1 MKMMEIYK
9 PIFIVGTPRSG
20 TTILYDLM
28 ACHKD
33 LAWFSQFDLR
43 EMLSEEFIQFEYL
56 RRRIFE
62 IRKLPFSRDGFE
74 VRFTT
79 SFETPH
85 EFGLFWIKWITKSWA
100 NASDVS
106 ITAYEGLR
114 YAVNNLLIRKG
125 KKRFLN
131 KNPGNSIKI
140 EYLNKVFPGAIFVNI
155 IRDGRPVVCSMSRSG
170 MLFNNPDW
178 YFGLPLKKNNQMD
191 FDLFERHAKQW
202 IEVNEE
208 IQRAK
213 NNLEKDQYYEI
224 KYEDLIF
231 HPKKTIDDIFKFCE
245 LENYDIFDKG
255 FHRISDSGDIQNIS
269 EKMSSTNEKYKEELT
284 ELEIQRLEEIMKE
297 LLIRFE
303 YV

>member
-1 MKMMEIYK
+1 MEIYK
-9 PIFIVGTPRSG
+9 PIFIVGAPRSG

-140 EYLNKVFPGAIFVNI
+140 EYLNQVFPGAIFVNI
-155 IRDGRPVVCSMSRSG
+155 IRDGRPVVCSMTRGSR
-170 MLFNNPDW
+170 FFKNPDG

-245 LENYDIFDKG
+245 LESYDIFDKG

>member
-1 MKMMEIYK
+1 MMEIYK

-33 LAWFSQFDLR
+33 LAWFSQFDLK

-85 EFGLFWIKWITKSWA
+85 EFGLFWNKWITKSWA

-140 EYLNKVFPGAIFVNI
+140 EYLNQVFPGAVFVNI
-155 IRDGRPVVCSMSRSG
+155 IRDGRPVVCSMTRGSRV
-170 MLFNNPDW
+170 FKNPNG

-191 FDLFERHAKQW
+191 FDLFERHARQW

-213 NNLEKDQYYEI
+213 NNLEKDQYYEL
-224 KYEDLIF
+224 KYEDLISN
-231 HPKKTIDDIFKFCE
+231 PKKTIENIFRFCE
-245 LENYDIFDKG
+245 LENLDIFDKR
-255 FHRISDSGDIQNIS
+255 FQHISDSGDIQNIS
-269 EKMSSTNEKYKEELT
+269 EKMTSTNEKYKEELT
-284 ELEIQRLEEIMKE
+284 ELEIERLNEMMKE

-303 YV
+303 YA